1 MQMNGAKRTE
11 KKERKREKEREREK
25 VGIPGVSV
33 VAEQDKRGRRRR

>member
-1 MQMNGAKRTE
+1 MEGKE
-11 KKERKREKEREREK
+11 KKRKKENEREREREK

>member
-1 MQMNGAKRTE
+1 MQMNGGKRKE
-11 KKERKREKEREREK
+11 KKENERGREREK